1 MPKLDLDSIYVE
13 TRQGLEKACQCLSSA
28 PVLCIDTEF
37 HREKS
42 YYPQLGLIQ
51 VASNETCYL
60 IDPLAIPDLDIFWQL
75 LHDPAHLK
83 VFHAGRQDIEIIL
96 RASDA
101 IPSPLFDTQ
110 LAAALLG
117 LGEQASL
124 AKLVNIILGEFLPKE
139 ETYSDWISRPLT
151 ANQIT
156 YAASDVI
163 YLMPV
168 YKELNN
174 RLLESNRAPW
184 LDEEQKGLYSAA
196 TYEPE
201 DSASLQRVRGTNG
214 LSRHQ
219 LAILRSLASCRER
232 IARQRDKPRRHLIS
246 DDILTSLARMRDPDP
261 LSLQRLRGLPKS
273 ILKNFTD
280 ELLDAWRAGHDC
292 PQSDWPQ
299 PGQSRPRNSGINLR
313 AEMLSALVRFKA
325 DKENIAAI
333 LLAKKNDLVEL
344 ASWAGS
350 PADPLPEIPCMHGWR
365 KELIGEDLLRLLRGE
380 ISLRLDPESGLPVL
394 DENRVY

>member
-1 MPKLDLDSIYVE
+1 MSKMELNSSYVE
-13 TRQGLEKACQCLSSA
+13 TSRGLEEACLRLSDA

-42 YYPQLGLIQ
+42 FYPQLGLIQ
-51 VASNETCYL
+51 VGSDSACYL

-83 VFHAGRQDIEIIL
+83 VFHAGRQDIEIVL
-96 RASDA
+96 RASGA

-124 AKLVNIILGEFLPKE
+124 AKLVNLILGEFLPKE

-174 RLLESNRAPW
+174 RLLASNRAPW
-184 LDEEQKGLYSAA
+184 LQEEQNELYSAA

-201 DSASLQRVRGTNG
+201 DSTSLQRVRGTNG

-232 IARQRDKPRRHLIS
+232 IARQRNKPRRHLIS
-246 DDILTSLARMRDPDP
+246 DEVLTSLARMHNPDP
-261 LSLQRLRGLPKS
+261 LSLQHLRGLPKPV
-273 ILKNFTD
+273 LKNFTD
-280 ELLDAWRAGHDC
+280 ELLHAWREGYDC

-299 PGQSRPRNSGINLR
+299 PRQSRPRNSGINLR

-325 DKENIAAI
+325 DKEKIAAM
-333 LLAKKNDLVEL
+333 LLAKKSDLVEL

-350 PADPLPEIPCMHGWR
+350 PVDPLPEIPCMQGWR
-365 KELIGEDLLRLLRGE
+365 KEVVGEDLLRLLRGE

-394 DENRVY
+394 DENCVY